1 MAMLV
6 ITQPAPLVAGRTFLQ
21 AMGLKSGEA
30 EADFNTNSTRDP
42 PEPWPVELP
51 SGYVKIIQNSYWTWP
66 IEIVGND

>member
-1 MAMLV
+1 MQVLPSS
-6 ITQPAPLVAGRTFLQ
+6 QPAPPLVAGRTFIQ

-51 SGYVKIIQNSYWTWP
+51 SGYVKIA
-66 IEIVGND
+66 IENDPFIVGND